1 LRRRKIIECGISET
15 REIAKYSATRDHS
28 QQADPERTTAQ
39 REICRLTEIAIDA
52 LPEQFRIVI
61 VARGIEGMSVAE
73 TAELLGLKA
82 ETVKTRLHRARA
94 LLRSKL
100 ASDLGPSF
108 LDTFPFAG
116 ERCARLT
123 AKVLST
129 MVIAEIS
136 IERLPKSSRSLR
148 ASTLD

>member
-73 TAELLGLKA
+73 TAELLVSKRKRSRPDCT
-82 ETVKTRLHRARA
+82 ERVHSYDRSSHQISDHR
-94 LLRSKL
+94 S
-100 ASDLGPSF
+100 
-108 LDTFPFAG
+108 
-116 ERCARLT
+116 
-123 AKVLST
+123 
-129 MVIAEIS
+129 
-136 IERLPKSSRSLR
+136 
-148 ASTLD
+148 